1 MSAQVH
7 WTKHAVCNGGVVIIG
22 FGSIASSLLPVLLRH
37 IEVGQK
43 DVTVVCPPGN
53 DTAIARECGVS
64 VVEAALCEDNF
75 EALLASYVTKDTLL
89 LNLSVNVS
97 SESLVRFCW
106 SRDAL
111 YLDTSIEPWEGGSTD
126 PNRSPSRRSNYA
138 LREALLAFRLDKRDG
153 PTTIVT
159 QGANPGLASGFVKQ
173 ALFDMAAGSG
183 LQPSALESYED
194 WAALAQR
201 LAIKSIHVAEQ
212 DSQFSER
219 RKARNEFV
227 NTWSRCL
234 RRRRHAAGGTRLGH
248 AWRVDLHRGP
258 PDVARGRRGRL
269 SADRPLRVP
278 AMRRR
283 DVVDRRIRRAGLA
296 FAGQQTHH
304 ARRNRRRRR
313 RTRRAADG

>member
-7 WTKHAVCNGGVVIIG
+7 WTKHAVCKGGVVIIG

-64 VVEAALCEDNF
+64 VVEEALSEDNF
-75 EALLASYVTKDTLL
+75 EALLAPYVTKDTLL

-111 YLDTSIEPWEGGSTD
+111 YLDTSIEPWEGGSTN

-153 PTTIVT
+153 PTAIVT
-159 QGANPGLASGFVKQ
+159 QGANPGLASAFVKQ
-173 ALFDMAAGSG
+173 ALVDMAAGSG
-183 LQPSALESYED
+183 LQPGPLESYED

-212 DSQFSER
+212 DSQFSDR

-227 NTWSRCL
+227 NTWSVDAFVEEGMQPAEL
-234 RRRRHAAGGTRLGH
+234 GWGTHERHWPADAQRHGFGSDAAIYPTSNVRGSPH
-248 AWRVDLHRGP
+248 ACG
-258 PDVARGRRGRL
+258 AGRR
-269 SADRPLRVP
+269 SP
-278 AMRRR
+278 AA
-283 DVVDRRIRRAGLA
+283 IRA
-296 FAGQQTHH
+296 FSSRMAS
-304 ARRNRRRRR
+304 RSPS
-313 RTRRAADG
+313 RTT